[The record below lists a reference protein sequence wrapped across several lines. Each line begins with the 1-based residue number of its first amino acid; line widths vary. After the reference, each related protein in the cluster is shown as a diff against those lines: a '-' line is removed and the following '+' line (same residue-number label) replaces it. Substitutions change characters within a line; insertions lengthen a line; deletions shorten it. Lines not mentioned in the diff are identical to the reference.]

1 MSFEVGV
8 KGLNRGLAWLDL
20 RDPCDMSTRRLP
32 YYFLV
37 DASSSVGDAGSDAS
51 RTLIGL
57 FVDRMRQNPY
67 HLETAHLSVIKFAGE
82 TKVVVPLVELPAFEP
97 GGSLLVAGCN
107 LGHGLSLLAERIRDD
122 IIVTTQ
128 DVKGDWSSV
137 VVLLLMSEPTD
148 DFTKGLDAL
157 DAIKTYRRFAFVSKA
172 VLKTTVNRLKDSGFS
187 VITEESSRDEA
198 ARWFDH
204 VINCAFDHM
213 EDPLVYPEEDV

>member
-1 MSFEVGV
+1 
-8 KGLNRGLAWLDL
+8 
-20 RDPCDMSTRRLP
+20 MSTRRLP

-37 DASSSVGDAGSDAS
+37 DVSSSAGDAGSDAS

-57 FVDRMRQNPY
+57 LVDRMRQNPY
-67 HLETAHLSVIKFAGE
+67 HLETAHLSVIKFTGE

-97 GGSLLVAGCN
+97 AGPLLVAGCN
-107 LGHGLSLLAERIRDD
+107 LGNGLSLLAQRIRDD

-128 DVKGDWSSV
+128 EVKGDWSSV

-148 DFTKGLDAL
+148 DVTKGLDAL
-157 DAIKTYRRFAFVSKA
+157 DAIKTGRRFAFVSKA

-198 ARWFDH
+198 ARWLDDA
-204 VINCAFDHM
+204 INIPMDFVEM
-213 EDPLVYPEEDV
+213 SVRPPERDA